1 MGPMRTIL
9 KLLVPLAAAASTA
22 GCVEFSYVSG
32 TYVGLPQQVVTIGCK
47 DPYEVFDN
55 TGKARF
61 LVVSNALR
69 EVAGCGLDAD
79 PALTHA
85 ARMREAARTFLAE
98 TGREDCRI
106 VQETPLADLRTEFA
120 YSCPAVLPKGAKV
133 QRLPGRY

>member
-1 MGPMRTIL
+1 MRTVF
-9 KLLVPLAAAASTA
+9 KLLVPFAAAAATA

-47 DPYEVFDN
+47 DPYEVYDN
-55 TGKARF
+55 YQKARF

-69 EVAGCGLDAD
+69 EVAGCGLDVD

-85 ARMREAARTFLAE
+85 ARMREAAQAFLAE
-98 TGREDCRI
+98 TGREECRI
-106 VQETPLADLRTEFA
+106 TGETPLADLRTEFA
-120 YSCPAVLPKGAKV
+120 YACPTALPKGAKV

>member
-1 MGPMRTIL
+1 MRTIL
-9 KLLVPLAAAASTA
+9 KLLVPLAATVATA
-22 GCVEFSYVSG
+22 GCVEFSYVSA

-55 TGKARF
+55 TRESRF

-69 EVAGCGLDAD
+69 EIAGCGLEGD

-85 ARMREAARTFLAE
+85 ARMREAAQAFLTE
-98 TGREDCRI
+98 TGRDECRI
-106 VQETPLADLRTEFA
+106 ARETRLADLRTEFVYA
-120 YSCPAVLPKGAKV
+120 CPTPLAKDAKV